1 MNEVE
6 NQLAELIKKGIEVAE
21 KTGEFAIEQAPL
33 LLQEF
38 YMWHIAKALMFICV
52 GIVVWLILRF
62 ISNLFGS
69 KDPFKWVRNKG
80 YSFEKEEDSVLIQ
93 GKYYRKGSDNYIGAM
108 IFKYAG
114 LLIFTAIFFAN
125 LYKILFITIAPKLY
139 LIEYFIK

>member
-38 YMWHIAKALMFICV
+38 YTWHIAKSVLLVLTFIIAKILV
-52 GIVVWLILRF
+52 GRLG
-62 ISNLFGS
+62 NLFS
-69 KDPFKWVRNKG
+69 YADENQLPKG
-80 YSFEKEEDSVLIQ
+80 KENHYYLKRD
-93 GKYYRKGSDNYIGAM
+93 GKYYYSSYSDGDSEQYGIS
-108 IFKYAG
+108 I
-114 LLIFTAIFFAN
+114 TA
-125 LYKILFITIAPKLY
+125 KILSYGFFIGVAIHIYRIAFIVLAPKLY